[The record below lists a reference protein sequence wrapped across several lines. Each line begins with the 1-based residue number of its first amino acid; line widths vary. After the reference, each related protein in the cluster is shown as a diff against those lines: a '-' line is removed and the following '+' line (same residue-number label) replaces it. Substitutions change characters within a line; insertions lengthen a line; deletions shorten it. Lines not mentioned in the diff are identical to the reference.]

1 MGGVELL
8 EPRGLSASAFLGS
21 LSFCPACYKL
31 PLPPSPESA
40 RFSQRSPPPPPPL
53 PSPPSVTGAAW
64 LCPLRRRLLPALVP
78 PSHACSLPSPP
89 PPHPP
94 PPSRQHSGSCSILRR
109 WLAPPANKA
118 GLHFPSSSATGTH
131 STRLRSHT
139 QTHTHR
145 SPPHSFARR
154 GAASVWLCLSSAL
167 LSPPFFLSV
176 PRVRPPPP

>member
-1 MGGVELL
+1 MECLRLSWESIFLPSLL
-8 EPRGLSASAFLGS
+8 RATTASLSGIRSVLSAIPSS
-21 LSFCPACYKL
+21 SSSPL
-31 PLPPSPESA
+31 PSQCHRGCLALPPSPPLAPS
-40 RFSQRSPPPPPPL
+40 FS
-53 PSPPSVTGAAW
+53 PSLS
-64 LCPLRRRLLPALVP
+64 CLLPPFAASS
-78 PSHACSLPSPP
+78 PS
-89 PPHPP
+89 PP
-94 PPSRQHSGSCSILRR
+94 PPSRQHSGSCSILQR